1 VVVSF
6 IKDVKMKIKT
16 RLIAMLIAIMLLMLA
31 AIISQNIASYKNE
44 DQKQSSNT
52 RYLSYLL
59 ADEFRHSSMDLTRLS
74 RTYVKTG
81 DMQYWDAYWN
91 IVKWRSGESK
101 RPANRHPDLYPS
113 QVKKQSEIMAELNF
127 SQQEFDLLKQAGTN
141 SNLLID
147 TETQAMESIRTG
159 QFVAGPFTPKAD
171 ESVNAFAARIVF
183 DKQYHKEVEAI
194 FVPVDQFFAAL
205 DQRTSTHLTQSQD
218 AATLWL
224 KASFASQIMVALLII
239 SLVFFIMQALFK
251 PLQFAINAMLNIGEG
266 DGDLSK
272 RLHDVGSS
280 ELSALGR
287 GFNLFANQIQH
298 VIIELRS
305 VIDDISSSSIQLS
318 ATANTT
324 DRAVAEQKVG
334 IEQLL
339 VALEQ
344 ILPAVQEVASNAAE
358 GAELANQSD
367 KAAVNGLRVVDASIE
382 NINLLQGDIDSA
394 SGVINLLAQDTDEIG
409 TVLDVIRGIAEQTNL
424 LALNAAIEAARAG
437 EQGRGFA
444 VVADEVRTLAKRTQD
459 STSEIQTMIE
469 KLQHGAKDAVEK
481 IDQSKERAVSC
492 VENSKASGESL
503 TEITQSVA
511 SISLINHQIAA
522 ATEEQNSAIEEIRRT
537 VEVINQHVEKTAQGS
552 KETAS
557 NSQHTTELS
566 DKIQLLVG
574 KFKTE

>member
-1 VVVSF
+1 
-6 IKDVKMKIKT
+6 MKIKT
-16 RLIAMLIAIMLLMLA
+16 RLIVMLIAIMLLMLV
-31 AIISQNIASYKNE
+31 AILSQNIATYKNE
-44 DQKQSSNT
+44 DQKESSNT

-59 ADEFRHSSMDLTRLS
+59 ADEFRHTSMDLTRLS

-81 DMQYWDAYWN
+81 EQQYWDAYWN
-91 IVKWRSGESK
+91 IVKWRAGEAK
-101 RPANRHPDLYPS
+101 RPDNFHPDLYPN
-113 QVKKQSEIMAELNF
+113 QIKKQSDIMAELNF
-127 SQQEFDLLKQAGTN
+127 SKQEFDLLNQASSN

-159 QFVAGPFTPKAD
+159 NIVTGPFTPRTNETVHD
-171 ESVNAFAARIVF
+171 FAARIVF
-183 DKQYHKEVEAI
+183 DQQYHQEVKAI
-194 FVPVDQFFAAL
+194 FVPVEAFFKAL
-205 DQRTSTHLTQSQD
+205 DQRTATHLLASQD
-218 AATLWL
+218 SASFWL
-224 KASFASQIMVALLII
+224 KVGFASQIMVALLII
-239 SLVFFIMQALFK
+239 SLIFFIMQALFK

-272 RLHDVGSS
+272 RLHDAGSN

-298 VIIELRS
+298 VVIELRS
-305 VIDDISSSSIQLS
+305 VIDDISSSSTQLS
-318 ATANTT
+318 ATANST

-344 ILPAVQEVASNAAE
+344 ILPAVQEVATNAAE
-358 GAELANQSD
+358 GAELASRSD
-367 KAAVNGLRVVDASIE
+367 LAASNGLAVVDKSIE
-382 NINLLQGDIDSA
+382 NINLLQGNIDSA
-394 SGVINLLAQDTDEIG
+394 SGVINRLANDSDEIG
-409 TVLDVIRGIAEQTNL
+409 SVLDVIRGIADQTNL

-459 STSEIQTMIE
+459 STTEIQIMIE
-469 KLQHGAKDAVEK
+469 KLQHGAKEAVDK
-481 IDQSKERAVSC
+481 ISLSKERALAC

-503 TEITQSVA
+503 SEITQSVA
-511 SISLINHQIAA
+511 SISHINHQIAA

-537 VEVINQHVEKTAQGS
+537 VEVINQHVEETAVGS

-566 DKIQLLVG
+566 SKIQLLVG

>member
-1 VVVSF
+1 
-6 IKDVKMKIKT
+6 MKIKT
-16 RLIAMLIAIMLLMLA
+16 RLIAMLIAIMFLMLA
-31 AIISQNIASYKNE
+31 AIISQNVASYKNE
-44 DQKQSSNT
+44 DQKLSSHT

-59 ADEFRHSSMDLTRLS
+59 ADEFRHTSMDLTRLS

-91 IVKWRSGESK
+91 IVKWRAGDIK
-101 RPANRHPDLYPS
+101 RPANAHPDLYPD
-113 QVKKQSEIMAELNF
+113 QMKKQSEIMAELNF
-127 SQQEFDLLKQAGTN
+127 SQQEFELLNQAASN

-147 TETQAMESIRTG
+147 TETQAMESIRQG
-159 QFVAGPFTPKAD
+159 QFVAGPFTQKSG
-171 ESVNAFAARIVF
+171 ETVKEFAARIVF
-183 DKQYHKEVEAI
+183 DKQYHKEVDAI
-194 FVPVDQFFAAL
+194 FKPVNQFFAAL
-205 DQRTSTHLTQSQD
+205 DLRTATHLTESQN
-218 AATLWL
+218 AASLWL
-224 KASFASQIMVALLII
+224 KASFSSQILVALLII

-272 RLHDVGSS
+272 RLYDVGSS

-287 GFNLFANQIQH
+287 GFNSFANQIQH
-298 VIIELRS
+298 VVIELRH
-305 VIDDISSSSIQLS
+305 VIDDISSSSTQLS
-318 ATANTT
+318 ATANST
-324 DRAVAEQKVG
+324 DKAVAEQKVG

-339 VALEQ
+339 VSLEQ
-344 ILPAVQEVASNAAE
+344 ILPAVQEVACNAAE
-358 GAELANQSD
+358 GAELAKSSD
-367 KAAVNGLRVVDASIE
+367 KAAIHGLKVVDASIE
-382 NINLLQGDIDSA
+382 NINLLQGDIKSA
-394 SGVINLLAQDTDEIG
+394 EEVINRLAKDSDEIG

-459 STSEIQTMIE
+459 STSEIQAMIE

-481 IDQSKERAVSC
+481 IVQSKDRAVSC
-492 VENSKASGESL
+492 VENSEASGASL
-503 TEITQSVA
+503 TQITQSVA
-511 SISLINHQIAA
+511 SISQINHQIAA

-537 VEVINQHVEKTAQGS
+537 VEIINVHVEETAAGS

-557 NSQHTTELS
+557 NSQYTTELS
-566 DKIQLLVG
+566 SKIQLLVG